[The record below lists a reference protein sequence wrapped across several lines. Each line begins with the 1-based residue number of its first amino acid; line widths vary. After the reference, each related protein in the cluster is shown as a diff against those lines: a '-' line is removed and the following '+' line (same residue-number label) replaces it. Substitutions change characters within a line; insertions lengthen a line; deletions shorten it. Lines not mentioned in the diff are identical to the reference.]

1 MATYVG
7 KKILYRVCNVSYF
20 TLCFIG
26 LIWQVTQISINFFQF
41 DVISDIRLFLPK
53 RTEGKAF
60 NFCFRTFE
68 MLKYET
74 YIGMNVTDRADEK
87 EFKKN
92 FVSNLTIRERF
103 ELLLDQ
109 NIVFNHTDG
118 PGSRSV
124 GFNMTPFLIEAL
136 SCYHMYSTEKS
147 MSMLSPTT
155 PGITETYKASTY
167 YMKNLT
173 GLMVMVSNINS
184 LPWAEFSTVDVIT
197 DLKSDRGLII
207 FFLSSQSYFL
217 KRLPSPYTDKCVDY
231 KRYGY
236 RNHHDAIRKCL
247 NFEHVERYEE
257 ASDAQIF
264 LMNTS
269 YQNYRIRSREPEN
282 RDIWTKCLKEVMN
295 ADCEQE
301 LILTIIVRKVM
312 PVLEVDGTHF
322 SLSRS
327 KSPSLRIQSKERIDD
342 IDFITYILGALGSW
356 LGFSFLNFNPVPWI
370 FKKNDTGFPG
380 GKDEKQES
388 IEIVSRKGM
397 VLLRNRIAAL
407 EQGHR
412 AQAQKLLF
420 LERQNGKLSPFSNH

>member
-1 MATYVG
+1 MATYFG
-7 KKILYRVCNVSYF
+7 KKILYRVCNFSYL
-20 TLCFIG
+20 TLCFVG

-41 DVISDIRLFLPK
+41 DVISDIRLSLPQ
-53 RTEGKAF
+53 RTEGKAL
-60 NFCFRTFE
+60 NFCFQTFE
-68 MLKYET
+68 MLKYEK
-74 YIGMNVTDRADEK
+74 YIGMNYEKHIGMNVIDQADEK
-87 EFKKN
+87 GFKYN

-103 ELLLDQ
+103 KLLLDP

-118 PGSRSV
+118 PGSRSI
-124 GFNMTPFLIEAL
+124 GFNMTPFLIEVL

-147 MSMLSPTT
+147 MSMLSPIT
-155 PGITETYKASTY
+155 PGITETYIASKY

-173 GLMVMVSNINS
+173 GLMVVVSNIDS

-197 DLKSDRGLII
+197 DMKSDRGLII

-236 RNHHDAIRKCL
+236 RNQHDAIRKCL
-247 NFEHVERYEE
+247 NFEHVVRYEE

-269 YQNYRIRSREPEN
+269 YQNYRIRSRKPE
-282 RDIWTKCLKEVMN
+282 DIEIWMKCLKEIKN
-295 ADCEQE
+295 GDCEEE

-312 PVLEVDGTHF
+312 PVPEMDGTHF

-327 KSPSLRIQSKERIDD
+327 KSPSLRIQSKGRIDD

-356 LGFSFLNFNPVPWI
+356 LGFSFLNLNPVPWI
-370 FKKNDTGFPG
+370 FKKNDTSSPG
-380 GKDEKQES
+380 GEDEKQEKTE
-388 IEIVSRKGM
+388 EIVSRKGM
-397 VLLRNRIAAL
+397 VILRNRIAAL

-420 LERQNGKLSPFSNH
+420 LERQN